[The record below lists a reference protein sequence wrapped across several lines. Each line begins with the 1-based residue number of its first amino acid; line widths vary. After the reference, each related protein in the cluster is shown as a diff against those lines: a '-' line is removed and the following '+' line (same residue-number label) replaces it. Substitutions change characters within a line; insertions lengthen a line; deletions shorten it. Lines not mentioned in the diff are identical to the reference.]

1 MTPVVFSSVA
11 GNATLPCRNVVYPN
25 CSSTLW
31 DYTNSKDA
39 VELVNH
45 GKINRGAATRRAR
58 AKRLSLDFDCSLHI
72 TDVTTE
78 DAGLYTC
85 LQYLRE
91 GGRRH
96 GEVADVSLSVLKGRC
111 YCCCFICG
119 CFQELRGSVTELK
132 WILLDILSRYY
143 KVSFSF

>member
-1 MTPVVFSSVA
+1 MVGDV
-11 GNATLPCRNVVYPN
+11 TLPCRNVVYPN

-58 AKRLSLDFDCSLHI
+58 AKRLSLDSDCSLHI

-85 LQYLRE
+85 NSEDVYLYVLQ
-91 GGRRH
+91 GG
-96 GEVADVSLSVLKGRC
+96 C
-111 YCCCFICG
+111 YCCCFICC
-119 CFQELRGSVTELK
+119 CFQALRGSVTEVK
-132 WILLDILSRYY
+132 WILLDIFRQYY
-143 KVSFSF
+143 KVSFSFNYFV